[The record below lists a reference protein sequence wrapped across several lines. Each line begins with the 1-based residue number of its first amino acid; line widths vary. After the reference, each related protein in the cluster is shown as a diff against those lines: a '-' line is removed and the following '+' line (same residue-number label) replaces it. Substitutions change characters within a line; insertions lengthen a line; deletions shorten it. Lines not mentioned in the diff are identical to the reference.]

1 MAFKIDC
8 FAYKDNECLALKN
21 LSCDGCRF
29 YKTQTQVDKERQA
42 SKDRLIKMGKSELI
56 NYYKN

>member
-1 MAFKIDC
+1 MAFKIYC

-29 YKTQTQVDKERQA
+29 YKTQTQVDKE
-42 SKDRLIKMGKSELI
+42 
-56 NYYKN
+56 